1 MWYKLHTHTH
11 NGILVI
17 KKNEILP
24 FAAMWMDLENIM
36 LREISQGKTNI
47 VCYHLYVES
56 KIIQTNIYGKT
67 EVNKKRK
74 KKTSGYL

>member
-67 EVNKKRK
+67 EVTVNLEYK
-74 KKTSGYL
+74 S